1 MKHRILIV
9 EDEEISLHMLS
20 NILKEDYEIL
30 TANNGQKGFEL
41 YKKFNPHIIISDLHM
56 PVMDGIELIKKI
68 REIDQN
74 SKIII
79 TTFKNDIETLL
90 QATELKLFKYLI
102 KPIDFVELKNTII
115 ESIEE
120 LNRFNTTAINIVKI
134 SPTLTWKTDDYELY
148 SNNEIVKMTP
158 KEKKILNFLLQKP
171 NQVFTYNEI
180 IYEVWEK
187 DNEIGDRKALKTM
200 ITGLR
205 KKLLDVNINN
215 VYGYGY
221 KILLNINNE

>member
-1 MKHRILIV
+1 MRYRVLIV
-9 EDEEISLHMLS
+9 EDEQISLEMLS
-20 NILKEDYEIL
+20 KVLKEDYSVL
-30 TANNGQKGFEL
+30 TANNGKKGFEL

-79 TTFKNDIETLL
+79 TTFKNDVETLL

-102 KPIDFVELKNTII
+102 KPIDLAELKNTII

-134 SPTLTWKTDDYELY
+134 SPTLTWKTDDFELY
-148 SNNEIVKMTP
+148 LNNQIVRMTP
-158 KEKKILNFLLQKP
+158 KEKKILNFLLQKT

-187 DNEIGDRKALKTM
+187 NNEVGDRKTLKTL

-205 KKLLDVNINN
+205 KKLKDVKINN
-215 VYGYGY
+215 IYGYGY
-221 KILLNINNE
+221 KLNTNLNN